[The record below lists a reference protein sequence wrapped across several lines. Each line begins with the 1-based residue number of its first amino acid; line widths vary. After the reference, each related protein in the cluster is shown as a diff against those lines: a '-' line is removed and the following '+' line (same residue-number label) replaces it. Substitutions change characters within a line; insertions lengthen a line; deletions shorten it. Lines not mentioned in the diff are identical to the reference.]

1 MGFRVD
7 VVFENFEFV
16 SKISTLGRRQSL
28 QLLNGIEA
36 EFEHHDLVHVPAFQE
51 VSIVIHSTLNFA
63 DFLVNDGL
71 KIHRVP
77 SEHPQHASS
86 DLIRGKFINQPIDAE
101 LDATPDVR
109 HEKVNLFSINYEAIV
124 VKQILRLLYQ
134 ALTEKH
140 HQVEAVGEKIYFGFG
155 EVGLF
160 TLDDFLK
167 LRQAE
172 RIFPIDVVSIEL
184 R

>member
-1 MGFRVD
+1 MH
-7 VVFENFEFV
+7 
-16 SKISTLGRRQSL
+16 
-28 QLLNGIEA
+28 GIEA
-36 EFEHHDLVHVPAFQE
+36 ELKYHDLVHVPAFQE
-51 VSIVIHSTLNFA
+51 VSIVIHSTLNSVNFP
-63 DFLVNDGL
+63 VNDGL

-77 SEHPQHASS
+77 SEHPQHAPS
-86 DLIRGKFINQPIDAE
+86 DLIGGKFINQSINAE
-101 LDATPDVR
+101 LDATPDVG

-140 HQVEAVGEKIYFGFG
+140 HQAEAFGEEIYFGFG

-160 TLDDFLK
+160 TVDDFLK

-172 RIFPIDVVSIEL
+172 GIFLIDVISSEL